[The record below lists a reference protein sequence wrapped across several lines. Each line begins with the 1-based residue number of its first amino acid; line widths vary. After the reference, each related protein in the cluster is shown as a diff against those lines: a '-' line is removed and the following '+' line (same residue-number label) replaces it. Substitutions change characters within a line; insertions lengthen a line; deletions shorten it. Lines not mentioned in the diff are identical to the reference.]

1 MPAST
6 VDRVSEVPE
15 LLPVGFVSVLRSL
28 GLNIPIGSVI
38 TFQQALGKVGL
49 DKREGVYWAG
59 RTTLITDPEIIPVY
73 DQAFQMFWE
82 GFIDIPE
89 EITPSVQRV
98 TLVTDD
104 DTELDDGETKETQPD
119 GEIINLRYSPS
130 EVLRNKDF
138 ALYTPEELAEAYEL
152 MQRIKL
158 IGGLRTSRR
167 KLSSKSK
174 SKHPDIRRTIKASL
188 RTDGEPIRQAFFE
201 KGQRLRRVV
210 FLLDV
215 SGSMEAYARALIRFV
230 QAAVVGRRQVEVFT
244 LGTRLTRVTRELS
257 SRDLDSAI
265 VAASSAVQDWSGG
278 TKLGETLRTF
288 NNEWGQRGIARGSV
302 VVILSDGWD
311 RGESS
316 VMSEQMQR
324 LQRVSH
330 KIIWVNPLK
339 ASPGYEPLAQGMAAA
354 LPYIDRFVEG
364 HSLDSL
370 TNLATLL
377 SDEKGLF

>member
-1 MPAST
+1 VPAST